1 MENYFVVKAENL
13 QRSNGN
19 RLFPISSGERS
30 FARCREIRGNPEAG
44 HTDSNLLHRSV
55 VSTEF
60 TRRGPTSR
68 SGYRDPLSARDFKEN
83 VGRLVVTVEEYL
95 FRELRVA
102 VLACA
107 RPGQVPRTC
116 IGGTY
121 ARDAVRYVTLKRSM

>member
-1 MENYFVVKAENL
+1 MAHRKFEKKQKQKVSSFV
-13 QRSNGN
+13 
-19 RLFPISSGERS
+19 ERS
-30 FARCREIRGNPEAG
+30 SEIREIRENPRPN
-44 HTDSNLLHRSV
+44 TPIRICYIDPV

-107 RPGQVPRTC
+107 RSNRFHER
-116 IGGTY
+116 
-121 ARDAVRYVTLKRSM
+121 A